1 LGHVQPQALYNL
13 FFAHCIR
20 AITVAEAQAM
30 KAFRF
35 DRHGGP
41 EVLRFEDVPLPEPG
55 PGEVRV
61 RHTAVALNFRDILVR
76 RGQHM
81 VKSFPSGLGTESA
94 GVVEAVGEGV
104 IDLAAGDFV
113 ATVCRPDCAY
123 AEARIAPAA
132 RVVKLPAGI
141 DDRVAAAMMVR
152 GMTARYLLHAT
163 YKVKPGD
170 TIVIHAAAGGV
181 GMIVSQ
187 WAKHLGATVIGTVGS
202 DDKAEIAR
210 RYGCDHVL
218 RYRNFAAQVREI
230 TGGKGVPVVY
240 DSVGNT
246 TFENSLKCLAPRGI
260 LASFGES
267 SGDPPP
273 VTARQLGNMGSL
285 FVTHPSLIDYTA
297 TREDLLETTN
307 DLFAMVGSGKIKIEI
322 SQSYPLREAAQ
333 AHRDVEA
340 RRTTGSVVLIP

>member
-1 LGHVQPQALYNL
+1 
-13 FFAHCIR
+13 
-20 AITVAEAQAM
+20 M

-35 DRHGGP
+35 DRTGGP

-61 RHTAVALNFRDILVR
+61 RHTAIALNFRDILVR
-76 RGQHM
+76 RGQHA

-104 IDLAAGDFV
+104 TDLAAGDLV

-132 RVVKLPAGI
+132 RVVKLPDGI
-141 DDRVAAAMMVR
+141 DERTAAAMMVR

-163 YKVKPGD
+163 YKVKAGD
-170 TIVIHAAAGGV
+170 TILIHAAAGGV
-181 GMIVSQ
+181 GLIVSQ

-202 DDKAEIAR
+202 DEKAEVAR
-210 RYGCDHVL
+210 AHGCDHVL
-218 RYRNFAAQVREI
+218 RYHDFAARVREL
-230 TGGKGVPVVY
+230 TDGKGVPVVY
-240 DSVGNT
+240 DSVGKT
-246 TFENSLKCLAPRGI
+246 TFEDSLKSLRPRGI
-260 LASFGES
+260 LAAFGES

-297 TREDLLETTN
+297 TRAELLETVN
-307 DLFAMVGSGKIKIEI
+307 DLFAMVASGKIKIEI

-333 AHRDVEA
+333 AHRDAEA
-340 RRTTGSVVLIP
+340 RKTTGSVVLIP

>member
-1 LGHVQPQALYNL
+1 
-13 FFAHCIR
+13 
-20 AITVAEAQAM
+20 
-30 KAFRF
+30 
-35 DRHGGP
+35 
-41 EVLRFEDVPLPEPG
+41 
-55 PGEVRV
+55 
-61 RHTAVALNFRDILVR
+61 
-76 RGQHM
+76 
-81 VKSFPSGLGTESA
+81 
-94 GVVEAVGEGV
+94 
-104 IDLAAGDFV
+104 
-113 ATVCRPDCAY
+113 
-123 AEARIAPAA
+123 
-132 RVVKLPAGI
+132 
-141 DDRVAAAMMVR
+141 MMVR

-187 WAKHLGATVIGTVGS
+187 WAKHLGAIVIGTVGS
-202 DDKAEIAR
+202 DDKDAIAR
-210 RYGCDHVL
+210 SYGCDHVL
-218 RYRNFAAQVREI
+218 RYDNFATQVREI

-240 DSVGNT
+240 DSVGQA

-285 FVTHPSLIDYTA
+285 FVTHPSLIDYVA
-297 TREDLLETTN
+297 TRAELLETTN